1 MTSLSLR
8 ALAGLPEVTPGM
20 PLAPLILQA
29 LRAADCTLSPADGLL
44 IGQKIVSKS
53 ENRFVDLDAFTPSS
67 RAQELAGRCKKD
79 PRLVEA
85 ILSESTQV
93 VRCAP
98 NVLIVRHR
106 LGFVVANA
114 AIDQSNVPGGADRAL
129 LLPLDPD
136 ASAARLREE
145 LRSATGVAPVIVI
158 TDSFGRPWRQGV
170 CGTAI
175 GSAGL
180 RALHDRRGT
189 PDRSGRPLQVTQVA
203 VADGLAAAAV
213 LLMGEAAEGRPVVL
227 ARGLPPELLS
237 ESQTAAALL
246 RPLHED
252 LFQ

>member
-67 RAQELAGRCKKD
+67 RAQELAGRCHKD

-145 LRSATGVAPVIVI
+145 LR
-158 TDSFGRPWRQGV
+158 GR
-170 CGTAI
+170 
-175 GSAGL
+175 
-180 RALHDRRGT
+180 
-189 PDRSGRPLQVTQVA
+189 A
-203 VADGLAAAAV
+203 VFPAAAEKEAV
-213 LLMGEAAEGRPVVL
+213 PA
-227 ARGLPPELLS
+227 
-237 ESQTAAALL
+237 
-246 RPLHED
+246 
-252 LFQ
+252 